1 MIKNVYEYVRDNEFR
16 FTVFSDRIH
25 VINYKRIISL
35 QDDDISFLG
44 DDKKIVVKGKGLT
57 LNKMLDDEVLIL
69 GSVTK
74 IEVFNV

>member
-1 MIKNVYEYVRDNEFR
+1 MIKNVYEYVKDNEFR
-16 FTVFSDRIH
+16 FTVFNDRIH

-44 DDKKIVVKGKGLT
+44 DDKKIVVKGKDLT

>member
-1 MIKNVYEYVRDNEFR
+1 MIKNVYEYVKDNEFR
-16 FTVFSDRIH
+16 FTVFNDRIH

>member
-74 IEVFNV
+74 VEVFNV